1 MKGWHSV
8 LLLAMAT
15 LVISLACGEET
26 SQGIPTE
33 TPQTDA
39 PMASAIANTPVS
51 ATPAASTPPLA
62 PTPATAQPTL
72 PAISTE
78 VPTPTSAPSPTFPA
92 AAGSGALFVLGS
104 HSATAP
110 PGFGPGSAGG
120 FNLSPLPHATPVEG
134 SLTVSVIGSVT
145 VVPDEAHVMVFP
157 EMDYGISGPE
167 QLSTEDRRDIVA
179 NLVAMGVS
187 EAAIDF
193 EHLGRYEPTS
203 ITVEVNVDEYADTG
217 ESIVA
222 AIEKVVRRS
231 ESSGVRF
238 SLSEGN
244 CERAISLARRE
255 AVPEA
260 EAAAD
265 DLAEALDLGRGEV
278 IGALEYPLQRLTYG
292 LPGTDVGGCAGLNA
306 GAYSPLLPFDSEAE
320 VEVSVGL
327 QVSYGIR

>member
-8 LLLAMAT
+8 LLLALAT
-15 LVISLACGEET
+15 LMISLACGQET
-26 SQGIPTE
+26 PHGIPTATTE
-33 TPQTDA
+33 AAA
-39 PMASAIANTPVS
+39 PTASAVSNTPS
-51 ATPAASTPPLA
+51 AAA
-62 PTPATAQPTL
+62 PTVAPAPATEQPIPPTI
-72 PAISTE
+72 ATE
-78 VPTPTSAPSPTFPA
+78 VPTPTSAPIPA
-92 AAGSGALFVLGS
+92 AQGSGALLVLGS
-104 HSATAP
+104 HSTTVPA
-110 PGFGPGSAGG
+110 GFGPGSAGG
-120 FNLSPLPHATPVEG
+120 FNRSPLPHSMPVEG

-145 VVPDEAHVMVFP
+145 VVPDEAYVVVHP

-179 NLVAMGVS
+179 NLVDLGVS

-193 EHLGRYEPTS
+193 EHLGRYEPAS
-203 ITVEVNVDEYADTG
+203 ITVEVNVDEYAATG

-238 SLSEGN
+238 SLTEES
-244 CERAISLARRE
+244 CQLAVSLARRE

-265 DLAEALDLGRGEV
+265 DLAEALGLGRGDV
-278 IGALEYPLQRLTYG
+278 IGALEYPLQRLGYG
-292 LPGTDVGGCAGLNA
+292 PAGADVGGCAELNA

-320 VEVSVGL
+320 VEISVGL

>member
-1 MKGWHSV
+1 MKGWYSI
-8 LLLAMAT
+8 LLLALAT
-15 LVISLACGEET
+15 LVISLACGQET

-33 TPQTDA
+33 TPQTDS

-51 ATPAASTPPLA
+51 ATPEAAA
-62 PTPATAQPTL
+62 PTVAPA
-72 PAISTE
+72 PAAEQQTPAAIATE
-78 VPTPTSAPSPTFPA
+78 VPTPTSTPSPARPGA
-92 AAGSGALFVLGS
+92 EGSGAVLVLGS
-104 HSATAP
+104 HSTTAP
-110 PGFGPGSAGG
+110 AGFGPGSAGG

-134 SLTVSVIGSVT
+134 SLTVSVTGSVT
-145 VVPDEAHVMVFP
+145 VVPDEAYVVVLP

-167 QLSTEDRRDIVA
+167 QLSAEDRRDIVA
-179 NLVAMGVS
+179 NLVDLGVS
-187 EAAIDF
+187 EEAIDF
-193 EHLGRYEPTS
+193 EHLGRYEPNIIS
-203 ITVEVNVDEYADTG
+203 VEVNVDEYADTG

-265 DLAEALDLGRGEV
+265 DLAEALGLERGEV

-306 GAYSPLLPFDSEAE
+306 GAYSPLLRFDSEAE